1 MSGSINVI
9 DVATLAIYFIVV
21 LGIGIFKGRG
31 KRSDT
36 KTFFVARGTFPW
48 WVIAAAF
55 VATGMNTEQLVGLN
69 GQAYKI
75 GLPLLNWHFICVAV
89 YSILIFIFLP
99 VYMRSG
105 IMTMPEYLGRRFD
118 RKSQDVFTVI
128 LILSYVFMNLAV
140 IFYGGAK
147 LLEGV
152 FGLNIW
158 IGVLLIG
165 IVAGLY
171 TMYGGMSSAAYAAVF
186 QFGLIFI
193 SGFYLMYLAWKQL
206 PGSWLDGW
214 NAIKANAP
222 CGFHL
227 FKGPDYP
234 EIPWQAVPL
243 TILGIHLY
251 YSCVNQSLVQGCF
264 GAKTEWDARI
274 GLITAG
280 FFVILRP
287 FVEFFPGL
295 FCRAIQIVN
304 PAFDMSQLE
313 VDDVLPRMI
322 SLLVPAGFQG
332 LILIGVLASVM
343 STISALLNC
352 ISTLF
357 TMNVYKRWFD
367 PMADEK
373 KLVKVGTIATC
384 FLMLFSIGFSP
395 CIGIIGGGIFKYF
408 QTLASYVTVP
418 LATVFLIGIL
428 WKRATPA
435 AAFTILIGG
444 IPLGLLVTFLVPK
457 CFSPELIQH
466 WSLSNPFII
475 GAMTQVIC
483 VILMFVISLVTK
495 PRPIEEIRPLT
506 FSPKMLRLPTGE
518 PRRPF
523 FASVPFWWMIF
534 VLFYTA
540 IYIYLW

>member
-9 DVATLAIYFIVV
+9 DVATLAIYFIIV

-75 GLPLLNWHFICVAV
+75 GLPLLNWDFICVAV

-214 NAIKANAP
+214 NAVKANAP

-295 FCRAIQIVN
+295 FCRAIQLVN
-304 PAFDMSQLE
+304 PAFDMSQLG

-332 LILIGVLASVM
+332 
-343 STISALLNC
+343 
-352 ISTLF
+352 
-357 TMNVYKRWFD
+357 
-367 PMADEK
+367 
-373 KLVKVGTIATC
+373 
-384 FLMLFSIGFSP
+384 
-395 CIGIIGGGIFKYF
+395 
-408 QTLASYVTVP
+408 
-418 LATVFLIGIL
+418 
-428 WKRATPA
+428 
-435 AAFTILIGG
+435 
-444 IPLGLLVTFLVPK
+444 
-457 CFSPELIQH
+457 
-466 WSLSNPFII
+466 
-475 GAMTQVIC
+475 
-483 VILMFVISLVTK
+483 
-495 PRPIEEIRPLT
+495 
-506 FSPKMLRLPTGE
+506 
-518 PRRPF
+518 
-523 FASVPFWWMIF
+523 
-534 VLFYTA
+534 
-540 IYIYLW
+540 